1 MMYLKKLNLGNAH
14 NFLHIYPKFLKI
26 AILLCTSLCLMA
38 AACKKTQNSIPTHDE
53 KAIYFPHEF
62 VMGADLSY
70 TNQVEDY
77 GGIYRDSGNVKDP
90 FLICKQRGTNLI
102 RVRLFHN
109 PTWTT
114 NLNSGKYYNDL
125 NDVTKTIRRAKNAGM
140 WVNLDLHYSDTW
152 ADPHK
157 QELPAAW
164 QGLTL
169 PILKDSIYQYTL
181 MVLNHLKSQ
190 NLTPEII
197 QIGNENN
204 NGMCFPLGKIVND
217 NFQPFAELLKSGIK
231 AVRDFSINSTIK
243 PQIILHVAQLH
254 DADWWANGV
263 VNVGGVQDFDILGI
277 SHYYQWANINTM
289 SAIGAT
295 IRNLKTKYGKKIM
308 IVETAYSWTTQNADA
323 YGNIMS
329 DPTKT
334 PQYPLS
340 PDGQFR
346 YLRDLTQEVIT
357 AGGSGIMYWE
367 AGWITSS
374 LRDLWGVG
382 SSWDNNTLF
391 DFQGN
396 ALQGFDFMTFKY
408 KK

>member
-1 MMYLKKLNLGNAH
+1 MNKSNYFFLNL
-14 NFLHIYPKFLKI
+14 
-26 AILLCTSLCLMA
+26 ILLCIGLLSMA
-38 AACKKTQNSIPTHDE
+38 ASCQKTQNITTPQYE
-53 KAIYFPHEF
+53 KTTYLPQDFI
-62 VMGADLSY
+62 MGADLSY
-70 TNQVEDY
+70 TNQVQDY
-77 GGIYRDSGNVKDP
+77 GGIYRDSSTAKDP
-90 FLICKQRGTNLI
+90 FLICKHRGTNLI

-109 PTWTT
+109 PTWTK
-114 NLNSGKYYNDL
+114 NLNNGKYYNDL
-125 NDVTKTIRRAKNAGM
+125 SDVMRTIRRAKNAGM

-157 QELPAAW
+157 QDLPAAW
-164 QGLTL
+164 QGLNLAT
-169 PILKDSIYQYTL
+169 LKDSIYQYTL
-181 MVLNHLKSQ
+181 NVLNQLAAQ
-190 NLTPEII
+190 NLTPEMI

-204 NGMCFPLGKIVND
+204 NGMCFPLGKITNN
-217 NFQPFAELLKSGIK
+217 NFQSFAELLKSGIR

-263 VNVGGVQDFDILGI
+263 MNVAGVQDFDVLGI

-289 SAIGAT
+289 PEIGAT
-295 IRNLKTKYGKKIM
+295 ISQLKKKYAKKIM
-308 IVETAYSWTTQNADA
+308 IVETAYSWTTQNADTYA
-323 YGNIMS
+323 NIMS

-346 YLRDLTQEVIT
+346 YLRDLTQEVMA
-357 AGGSGIMYWE
+357 AGGSGVMYWE